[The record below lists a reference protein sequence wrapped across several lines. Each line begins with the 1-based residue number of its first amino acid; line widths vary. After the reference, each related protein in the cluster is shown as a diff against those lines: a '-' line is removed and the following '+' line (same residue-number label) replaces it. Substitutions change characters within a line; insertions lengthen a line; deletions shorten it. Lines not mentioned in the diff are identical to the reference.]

1 MTNVLHGPAG
11 DYLQVRVDGRERLIP
26 FVAAI
31 VPEVDLAAR
40 TVRIDPPE
48 GLLDL

>member
-1 MTNVLHGPAG
+1 
-11 DYLQVRVDGRERLIP
+11 VRVDGRGRLIP

-31 VPEVDLAAR
+31 VPEVDLAAG